1 MLYCEVT
8 SPSWIS
14 GPYHWDWKQMRY
26 FEDYRIGEQ
35 TDIGSYLLTKAEI
48 VEFASKWDPQP
59 IHIDESAAKNS
70 MFGGI
75 IAAGCHLVA
84 IAIRL
89 ISLSDIGASVI
100 AAAGWD
106 EVRFL
111 NPARPGDRL
120 SLMVECV
127 AAKPC
132 NSKPDRGII
141 RDRFT
146 LANQKGETVLQ
157 FTDTIFVARRKR

>member
-1 MLYCEVT
+1 
-8 SPSWIS
+8 
-14 GPYHWDWKQMRY
+14 MRY

-35 TDIGSYLLTKAEI
+35 TDIGNHLVTKEEI
-48 VEFASKWDPQP
+48 IEFASKWDPQP
-59 IHIDESAAKNS
+59 IHIDENAAKS
-70 MFGGI
+70 SIFGGI

-111 NPARPGDRL
+111 NPVRPGDRL
-120 SLMVECV
+120 SLKVECV
-127 AAKPC
+127 EAKPC
-132 NSKPDRGII
+132 KSKPDRGII

-146 LANQKGETVLQ
+146 LANQRGDNVLQ
-157 FTDTIFVARRKR
+157 FTDTIFVARRNS